1 MRTRRRLNSRRD
13 CLAPTVEAASRR
25 DSASP
30 MRGPRDTARPGP
42 AGRTLG
48 VTWNPPR
55 AKARALGVPRVTDG
69 TNKGQAGVGGA
80 ELWTSSELGSGRR
93 TDGRCQDAQHGGSW
107 LVRRHHLLRGPVS
120 STSLSCCVCRP
131 REEAADIEY
140 LPPIGHVV
148 F

>member
-55 AKARALGVPRVTDG
+55 AEARALGVPRVTDG